1 MLYEMLWEIL
11 SGRLQP
17 TIPLRPLNGLSK
29 TRKSCSPICIFTTA
43 VKQVARARAL
53 LFMCRAKDKA
63 RLNWEADW

>member
-1 MLYEMLWEIL
+1 MSYETLWEIL
-11 SGRLQP
+11 QVFSNP
-17 TIPLRPLNGLSK
+17 ALNGLSK
-29 TRKSCSPICIFTTA
+29 MRKSCSSICIFTAA